1 VVYPNAIDYQ
11 ELTNMK
17 LVAEISMYPLNEQYI
32 EPIQTFIDRLNGYAY
47 LQVVTSATNTV
58 VSGDYLAT
66 MEVLAKE
73 MQRSHEEVGQAIFVC
88 KFLNG
93 DKMSSGQ

>member
-1 VVYPNAIDYQ
+1 
-11 ELTNMK
+11 MK

-32 EPIQTFIDRLNGYAY
+32 EPIKTFIDRLNGYSY
-47 LQVVTSATNTV
+47 LDVVTSTTNTV
-58 VSGDYLAT
+58 VSGDYLDT
-66 MEVLAKE
+66 MQVLAKE